1 MARDGPA
8 DTYSSRRLHAVDQG
22 IASDICGQLLFELAN
37 KQEGASLGKRV
48 ATVWQEVQAL
58 YKEYGVEYRLA
69 TLTPEVLSQGK
80 KVQGSH
86 ASRALQLT

>member
-1 MARDGPA
+1 MDPQTLILP
-8 DTYSSRRLHAVDQG
+8 DWLHTVDQG
-22 IASDICGQLLFELAN
+22 IASDLCGQLLFELAN

-48 ATVWQEVQAL
+48 ANLWQELQAL
-58 YKEYGVEYRLA
+58 HKQYDVEYRLA

-86 ASRALQLT
+86 VSRPLQLT